1 MTLNTQP
8 GYGVSFYG
16 SIGLA
21 FVKPGSGVDGV
32 SLDFVNETMGT
43 IFKHIRDIPPGG
55 GIGKRWEFDHY
66 RGMGLTTKC

>member
-8 GYGVSFYG
+8 GYWASFYG

-55 GIGKRWEFDHY
+55 GRKA
-66 RGMGLTTKC
+66 MGI

>member
-32 SLDFVNETMGT
+32 SNILEISLQEENDGN
-43 IFKHIRDIPPGG
+43 
-55 GIGKRWEFDHY
+55 
-66 RGMGLTTKC
+66 LTTTGERG